1 MGLGTS
7 NSFCC
12 PTRFIA
18 IASALDRISL
28 VVEPS
33 PEFPHRS
40 LAADDPLYHL
50 HHFHTITPTV
60 SSYVVVDEALGSSSN
75 SPSYTLA
82 RYQTRRPQN
91 QINEEVVTLLEA
103 FDSIEPTLLVML
115 VQELNSSFGSSFL
128 SPSCEHLLS
137 QMTRLYLHP
146 LAF

>member
-1 MGLGTS
+1 MP
-7 NSFCC
+7 FDH
-12 PTRFIA
+12 RIDYIFIHVFHGA
-18 IASALDRISL
+18 GHFEQLLLPYESHCHSSRLRQYIL

-40 LAADDPLYHL
+40 LAADYPLYHL

-91 QINEEVVTLLEA
+91 QINEVVVKLPVAL
-103 FDSIEPTLLVML
+103 DSIEPTLLVLL
-115 VQELNSSFGSSFL
+115 VQELNS
-128 SPSCEHLLS
+128 
-137 QMTRLYLHP
+137 
-146 LAF
+146 

>member
-1 MGLGTS
+1 MELGTS

-18 IASALDRISL
+18 IATALDRTSL

-40 LAADDPLYHL
+40 LAADDPLFHL
-50 HHFHTITPTV
+50 HHFHTITLTV

-91 QINEEVVTLLEA
+91 QINEEVVKLPVAL
-103 FDSIEPTLLVML
+103 DSIEPTLLVL
-115 VQELNSSFGSSFL
+115 LEKELSS
-128 SPSCEHLLS
+128 
-137 QMTRLYLHP
+137 
-146 LAF
+146 